1 MGCRFGIRRFVKNRL
16 KNNKNLCLGG
26 GFLLPVVLFAV
37 KVLRDPGTCI
47 PTQIRS
53 CNGQGNSNEQFRATR
68 FIRRHPTCDVKAF
81 YVPNGCVCTRH
92 ADSQGTKKIEH
103 NMPDPQKIPRWKPR
117 IPIKI
122 SVFPKRKISFST
134 GILTG
139 IRRKNLQNLN
149 IFEFIVKFVLFAEVE
164 IISQQRPRA
173 RNSEPEPAKFAG
185 KFSAEYSHNPRRER
199 YPLRRKVSEKT
210 FCNTEARGNIFAPIG
225 IDLVQ
230 QNFFFNRV
238 MSTAWGFQRRGI
250 SNLSQHSFA
259 QPVFFRSFLL
269 GFCANRGIVKQRTYG
284 YGSRDFR

>member
-26 GFLLPVVLFAV
+26 GFLLFVVLFAG
-37 KVLRDPGTCI
+37 KVLRDVGAITPVPAFLHKSAPAMGKEIRTNNSAPQGLSGGTR
-47 PTQIRS
+47 PAM
-53 CNGQGNSNEQFRATR
+53 FRFSTYRTASS
-68 FIRRHPTCDVKAF
+68 
-81 YVPNGCVCTRH
+81 
-92 ADSQGTKKIEH
+92 ADI
-103 NMPDPQKIPRWKPR
+103 MPDPQKTPRWKPR
-117 IPIKI
+117 VPIKI